1 MVKESKEFWN
11 KAEAIQM
18 EEKPKA
24 AEGATAAPPTTPMF
38 FPVSCYSLHYRVF
51 HQLED
56 LVWVDLR
63 YCI

>member
-24 AEGATAAPPTTPMF
+24 AEGAAAAPPTTPMF
-38 FPVSCYSLHYRVF
+38 FPVRFDLS
-51 HQLED
+51 QLTLQGVPSACETG
-56 LVWVDLR
+56 LG
-63 YCI
+63 